1 VPLCAGLD
9 RDPPGDQVAGFT
21 WPHDVRKMAAGEA
34 VQARVGDA
42 SGKFA
47 AGAGRYDW
55 IPAPDHHE
63 RGAIDRIQPWP
74 GVEAERN
81 LALDTMPRQVQSRP
95 PKIRAPSPKRP
106 SAAGTLKGRHT
117 RRMCWAP
124 RSPSRRQR
132 ARPSRGRHA
141 KIAGYQPKADKRIRP
156 RTRAG

>member
-1 VPLCAGLD
+1 VPLYAGLD

-74 GVEAERN
+74 GVEAERH
-81 LALDTMPRQVQSRP
+81 LALDTMPRQVQGRP
-95 PKIRAPSPKRP
+95 PKIGAHHRRRGPAQRAGSRAAIRGGCAGRP
-106 SAAGTLKGRHT
+106 DLPADARGRGRAEGDT
-117 RRMCWAP
+117 RR
-124 RSPSRRQR
+124 
-132 ARPSRGRHA
+132 
-141 KIAGYQPKADKRIRP
+141 
-156 RTRAG
+156 